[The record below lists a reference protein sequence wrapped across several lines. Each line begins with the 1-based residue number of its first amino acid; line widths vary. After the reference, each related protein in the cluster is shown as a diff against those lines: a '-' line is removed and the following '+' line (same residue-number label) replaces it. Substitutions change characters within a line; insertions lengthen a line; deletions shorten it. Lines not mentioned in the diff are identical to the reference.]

1 MKAKVTITVE
11 AKTQEDI
18 DDIMELKKEI
28 ESGKFQRKAKED
40 GVICKATFEF
50 IER

>member
-18 DDIMELKKEI
+18 DEIMELKKEI
-28 ESGKFQRKAKED
+28 ESGKFQRDAKEN

>member
-1 MKAKVTITVE
+1 MKAKVTITIE

-18 DDIMELKKEI
+18 DELMQMKKEI
-28 ESGKFQRKAKED
+28 ETGKFQLKAKED

>member
-18 DDIMELKKEI
+18 DELMQMKKEI
-28 ESGKFQRKAKED
+28 ETGQFQRKAKED